1 MRFVKIFRKSEA
13 QKLTNQ
19 NAVQKENGI
28 SNGWL
33 ENAINSIF
41 GDWNQQLLTQP
52 MTAQKGKKNPKTF
65 TYKHMYKSHFAV
77 TLAIF
82 KKSWVFFLWRKLS
95 AADHSLQF
103 SSNSTASLGSL
114 PTGGLI
120 VFKFACCVQTK
131 CISSVK

>member
-1 MRFVKIFRKSEA
+1 M
-13 QKLTNQ
+13 TNQ

-52 MTAQKGKKNPKTF
+52 MTAQKEKKKPKTF
-65 TYKHMYKSHFAV
+65 TYKHMYKSHFAA

-82 KKSWVFFLWRKLS
+82 KKSWVFFCGGNCR
-95 AADHSLQF
+95 LQTTVCNF
-103 SSNSTASLGSL
+103 LAILL
-114 PTGGLI
+114 RRWARCQQE
-120 VFKFACCVQTK
+120 V
-131 CISSVK
+131 